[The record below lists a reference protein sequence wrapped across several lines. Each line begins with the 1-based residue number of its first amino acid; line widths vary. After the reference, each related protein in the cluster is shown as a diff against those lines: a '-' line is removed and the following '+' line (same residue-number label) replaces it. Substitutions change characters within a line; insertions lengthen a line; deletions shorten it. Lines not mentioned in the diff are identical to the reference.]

1 MKIAHQNLNLA
12 RLKIPFYEPVESAE
26 VWNDWREIT
35 PNFAFDLFQ
44 EVILTIVFFQFSTQL
59 DKRYVKV
66 SFLLFE
72 NCFVYSQIFGD

>member
-12 RLKIPFYEPVESAE
+12 RLKIPFYEPVES
-26 VWNDWREIT
+26 T